1 MTETAEAET
10 QVNNVKPVR
19 KKVNRMKKTILA
31 TMTVAAALVASAPL
45 AKANAF
51 LEVISGS
58 SSASTTSG
66 SDTATLNSTVGGW
79 NVSTQTGSSSVFGIS
94 LNSQNIGPATAQNL
108 EVIYSSGAYP
118 QTGVWKFGGSSTS
131 EGIVNPTIDYT
142 AYAYQY
148 SAGGPLYGQ
157 SGPLGTL
164 LASLSLGPNQAIAPY
179 DGAISGMLGNFTEI
193 LYITVVNVPAADDAG
208 GIQANVQTSFQVY
221 PVVPDGGLTLAMLGS
236 VLVGVAGIR
245 YKFGKRA

>member
-1 MTETAEAET
+1 
-10 QVNNVKPVR
+10 
-19 KKVNRMKKTILA
+19 MKKTILA

-58 SSASTTSG
+58 SSASTASG
-66 SDTATLNSTVGGW
+66 SDNATLGSTVGGW
-79 NVSTQTGSSSVFGIS
+79 TVSTQTGSSSVFGIS
-94 LNSQNIGPATAQNL
+94 LNSQNQGPVNAGNL
-108 EVIYSSGAYP
+108 EIIYSSGTYP
-118 QTGVWKFGGSSTS
+118 STGIWKFGGSSTS
-131 EGIVNPTIDYT
+131 TGAVNPTIDYT

-148 SAGGPLYGQ
+148 SAGGALYGQ
-157 SGPLGTL
+157 GGLRGSL
-164 LASLSLGPNQAIAPY
+164 LDTLSLGPNQSIAPY
-179 DGAISGMLGNFTEI
+179 DGAISGVLGNFTEI
-193 LYITVVNVPAADDAG
+193 LYIDVVSVPSADNAE
-208 GIQANVQTSFQVY
+208 GIEASVQTQFQVY